1 MKRGVQMV
9 FSRRFAVLLA
19 AWVGA
24 LSVLAP
30 ATAQDAPP
38 RFEAVD
44 EGESF
49 PLTVSGPRYQR
60 GYLVVTQS
68 DDPEDTLELRLP
80 VIHIRA
86 SEPRPGLAPVLFLPG
101 GPGVGGLSAAQYPG
115 AYPWSAERDFVI
127 LGRRGT
133 QYAEPSMRCEAIGP
147 ALASTKPGAEARLE
161 TALQECRAALVAQG
175 VRLDAYHSAASA
187 SDIEALRQVLGFD
200 QWSLFALSY
209 GTRLALTY
217 AREYPERVQSMVLD
231 SPLPHS
237 ARFDDAYPAN
247 LEAALRRVAQ
257 MCAAQA
263 ECDTA
268 FPDLES
274 RFFAAI
280 EAAPR
285 QCEADVVC
293 QRALVN
299 SVPLGSA
306 ADLARAPLLM
316 DQATGMESVPARSYG
331 VSDFDW
337 GVRLSVWC
345 SEALPYAERR
355 NGPLPGSFAGIDSAT
370 FMPET
375 CEAWGA
381 PVRPVSEVAITT
393 SDAPTLILAGE
404 LDVLTPPAWGY
415 DAARTL
421 SRSRV
426 IVLPGGFHTESTQ
439 WEGDGCAMSLA
450 VRFFSSPD
458 EMIADTSLAP
468 CIEARANPAFITR

>member
-1 MKRGVQMV
+1 MA
-9 FSRRFAVLLA
+9 FSRRFALLLA
-19 AWVGA
+19 AWAGV
-24 LSVLAP
+24 LSILAP
-30 ATAQDAPP
+30 ATAQEMLP
-38 RFEAVD
+38 RFEPVD
-44 EGESF
+44 EGASF
-49 PLTVSGPRYQR
+49 PLAVSGPRYQR
-60 GYLVVTQS
+60 GYLVVAQS

-86 SEPRPGLAPVLFLPG
+86 AEPRPGLAPVLFLPG

-115 AYPWSAERDFVI
+115 AYPWSVERDFVI

-133 QYAEPSMRCEAIGP
+133 QYAEPSLRCEAIGP

-161 TALQECRAALVAQG
+161 TVLQACRTALVEQG

-187 SDIEALRQVLGFD
+187 SDMDALRQVLGFE
-200 QWSLFALSY
+200 QWSLFTLSY

-217 AREYPERVQSMVLD
+217 AREYPQGVQSMVLD

-247 LEAALRRVAQ
+247 LEQALRRVAQ

-263 ECDTA
+263 ECDAA
-268 FPDLES
+268 FPDLEA
-274 RFFAAI
+274 RFFEAV

-285 QCEADVVC
+285 TCEADQVC
-293 QRALVN
+293 QRAIVN

-306 ADLARAPLLM
+306 ADLQRAPLLM
-316 DQATGMESVPARSYG
+316 DQATRMQAATTLSYG

-345 SEALPYAERR
+345 SEALPYAQRR
-355 NGPLPGSFAGIDSAT
+355 NGPLPDSFAGIDSAT

-375 CEAWGA
+375 CESWGA
-381 PVRPVSEVAITT
+381 PARPASEVAVTI

-404 LDVLTPPAWGY
+404 LDALTPPAWGY
-415 DAARTL
+415 DAASTL

-426 IVLPGGFHTESTQ
+426 IVIPGGFHTESTQ
-439 WEGDGCAMSLA
+439 WDGDGCAMSLA

-458 EMIADTSLAP
+458 EMIDDTSSVP

>member
-1 MKRGVQMV
+1 MAISNQVRKALIALG
-9 FSRRFAVLLA
+9 AVVTLT
-19 AWVGA
+19 
-24 LSVLAP
+24 AP
-30 ATAQDAPP
+30 AWSQAALP
-38 RFEAVD
+38 RFEPVA
-44 EGESF
+44 EGAAF
-49 PLTVSGPRYQR
+49 PIEVSGPRYQR
-60 GYLVVTQS
+60 GYLVVGQS

-86 SEPRPGLAPVLFLPG
+86 AEPRPGLAPVLFLPG

-133 QYAEPSMRCEAIGP
+133 RYAEPSLRCEAIGP
-147 ALASTKPGAEARLE
+147 ALASAKPGAEARLE
-161 TALQECRAALVAQG
+161 TALQACRTALVAQG

-187 SDIEALRQVLGFD
+187 SDIEALRQVLGLE

-217 AREYPERVQSMVLD
+217 ARDYPERVQSMVLD

-237 ARFDDAYPAN
+237 ARFDDAYPVN
-247 LEAALRRVAQ
+247 LEQALRRVAQ
-257 MCAAQA
+257 MCVALT
-263 ECDTA
+263 ECDSA
-268 FPDLES
+268 FPDLEA
-274 RFFAAI
+274 RFFAAV

-285 QCEADVVC
+285 ACEADQVC
-293 QRALVN
+293 QRTLVN
-299 SVPLGSA
+299 AVPLGSA

-316 DQATGMESVPARSYG
+316 DQATRMEGATSQSYG

-345 SEALPYAERR
+345 SEALPYAQRR
-355 NGPLPGSFAGIDSAT
+355 NGPLPDSFAGIDSAT
-370 FMPET
+370 FTPAT
-375 CEAWGA
+375 CESWAV
-381 PVRPVSEVAITT
+381 PPRPASEVAITT

-404 LDVLTPPAWGY
+404 LDALTPPAWGY

-439 WEGDGCAMSLA
+439 WDGDGCAMSLA

-458 EMIADTSLAP
+458 EMIADTSPAP
-468 CIEARANPAFITR
+468 CIEARAEPAFITR

>member
-1 MKRGVQMV
+1 
-9 FSRRFAVLLA
+9 
-19 AWVGA
+19 
-24 LSVLAP
+24 
-30 ATAQDAPP
+30 
-38 RFEAVD
+38 
-44 EGESF
+44 
-49 PLTVSGPRYQR
+49 
-60 GYLVVTQS
+60 
-68 DDPEDTLELRLP
+68 
-80 VIHIRA
+80 
-86 SEPRPGLAPVLFLPG
+86 
-101 GPGVGGLSAAQYPG
+101 
-115 AYPWSAERDFVI
+115 
-127 LGRRGT
+127 
-133 QYAEPSMRCEAIGP
+133 MRE
-147 ALASTKPGAEARLE
+147 
-161 TALQECRAALVAQG
+161 
-175 VRLDAYHSAASA
+175 
-187 SDIEALRQVLGFD
+187 VLGFE
-200 QWSLFALSY
+200 QWSLLALSY

-217 AREYPERVQSMVLD
+217 ARDYPESVQSMVLD

-263 ECDTA
+263 ECDAA

-285 QCEADVVC
+285 QCEADQVC
-293 QRALVN
+293 QRAIVN

-306 ADLARAPLLM
+306 ADLARAPYLM
-316 DQATGMESVPARSYG
+316 DQAVGMESVPTQSYG

-355 NGPLPGSFAGIDSAT
+355 NGLLPDSFAGIDSAT

-381 PVRPVSEVAITT
+381 PARPASEVAITT

-404 LDVLTPPAWGY
+404 LDVLTPPVWGY

-421 SRSRV
+421 NRSRV

-439 WEGDGCAMSLA
+439 WDGDGCALSLA

-458 EMIADTSLAP
+458 EMIADMSPAP